1 MNEEKRKKDYI
12 TYCHKV
18 HNRQFCYR
26 IYKEELRN
34 TFDMYLKICE
44 AKQEK
49 PESKITLIRKA
60 IQEKIIENLEKSFNN
75 RK

>member
-1 MNEEKRKKDYI
+1 MKSEKQKKDYI

-18 HNRQFCYR
+18 HNKYFCYR

-34 TFDMYLKICE
+34 TYDMYLKICE

-49 PESKITLIRKA
+49 PKSKIALIRTA
-60 IQEKIIENLEKSFNN
+60 IIEKIIENLEKSFS
-75 RK
+75 K